1 MTPHRIALVDD
12 APEVRALLRLRLRLT
27 GAFTVVAE
35 GGNGHDAV
43 RIAREE
49 HPDLMLLDVSMP
61 ELGGLDAIGAVR
73 GVSPDTKVVLYSGF
87 DEEGLEARAL
97 ELGAAAF
104 VQKSAHVEELIAA
117 LTAIADAANPA
128 EAGRLAPEVDAQQQ
142 PLPPDGLEP
151 GGVVSSD
158 PRHDGDASRREGE
171 AILTEHVERFR
182 AVFDQA
188 AIGIG
193 TLTLTGQLVRA
204 NRELARLLGASMD
217 DVVGL
222 ALPDVVPG
230 ADRGRVTEALSTAVD
245 EGVVQVEHRLSGTDR
260 VVTSTVAAVR
270 DSGERPLYLLLQS
283 QDVSA
288 QRSTER
294 ALFESEERFRLLVES
309 VMDYA
314 IFMLDPAG
322 RIASWNRG
330 AERLKGYRAEE
341 ALGQHFRLFY
351 TPEAKASK
359 HPEYELECA
368 VRDGRY
374 EEEGWRV
381 RKDGT
386 RFWANVVITALR
398 ERGELVGFAKV
409 TRDVTQ
415 QRTDSQQMRAAAS
428 ELAEANSELA
438 EANVRLGAAAA
449 ERANFLAITAHE
461 MRSPLAVV
469 AGSASMLVRHWAALE
484 EDERVELLGSI
495 ESSAQQMRRM
505 LDELLLAAR
514 LDAGRVTLSTS
525 AVQLRPALEGIV
537 HQHLGTLVELG
548 AGSDVQVVCP
558 ADLELVTDLDQLRQI
573 VTNYV
578 SNATRYGA
586 APLVVRAWKDGGVVK
601 IAVEDSGPGVPDA
614 VAGQIFDE
622 MFLKGGGRM
631 GTGLGLYIVRR
642 LARALGGDAWYE
654 RTGDV
659 TRFGVTLPA

>member
-1 MTPHRIALVDD
+1 VTPHRIALIDD

-43 RIAREE
+43 RIAQEE
-49 HPDLMLLDVSMP
+49 QPDVMLLDVSMP
-61 ELGGLDAIGAVR
+61 GLGGLDAIGGVR
-73 GVSPDTKVVLYSGF
+73 DVSAGTKVVLYSGF

-97 ELGAAAF
+97 ELGATAF
-104 VQKSAHVEELIAA
+104 VQKSAHVEELIEA
-117 LTAIADAANPA
+117 LTAIADAADPA
-128 EAGRLAPEVDAQQQ
+128 AGEHVDAARADAVRLAASAVRQGPPRVEDA
-142 PLPPDGLEP
+142 
-151 GGVVSSD
+151 
-158 PRHDGDASRREGE
+158 DAE

-182 AVFDQA
+182 AAFDQA
-188 AIGIG
+188 AIGMG

-204 NRELARLLGASMD
+204 NPALARLLGADLES
-217 DVVGL
+217 VVGH
-222 ALPDVVPG
+222 ALTDVVPQ
-230 ADRGRVTEALSTAVD
+230 ADRDRIADAVSTAVT
-245 EGVVQVEHRLSGTDR
+245 EGVVQLEHRLSGTDR
-260 VVTSTVAAVR
+260 VVTSTLAAVR
-270 DSGERPLYLLLQS
+270 DSGQRPLYLLLQC
-283 QDVSA
+283 QDVSV

-294 ALFESEERFRLLVES
+294 ALYESEERFRLLVES
-309 VMDYA
+309 VSDYA
-314 IFMLDPAG
+314 IFMLDPQG
-322 RIASWNRG
+322 VIASWNRG

-351 TPEAKASK
+351 SPEAKESK

-368 VRDGRY
+368 IRDGRY
-374 EEEGWRV
+374 EEEGWRI

-415 QRTDSQQMRAAAS
+415 QRRDSQDLEEAAS
-428 ELAEANSELA
+428 ELAVANTELS
-438 EANVRLGAAAA
+438 EANVRLGAAAE

-469 AGSASMLVRHWAALE
+469 TGSASMLARHWQALE
-484 EDERVELLGSI
+484 DDERVELLESI
-495 ESSAQQMRRM
+495 ETSAQQMRR
-505 LDELLLAAR
+505 LFDELLLAAR
-514 LDAGRVTLSTS
+514 LDAGRVTLARST
-525 AVQLRPALEGIV
+525 VQLRPLLEGLV
-537 HQHLGTLVELG
+537 SQRLGTLRGLEGDPDAALRVE
-548 AGSDVQVVCP
+548 CP
-558 ADLELVTDLDQLRQI
+558 ADLELVTDADQLRQI

-578 SNATRYGA
+578 TNATRYGSG
-586 APLVVRAWKDGGVVK
+586 PITVRAWKDDGDVRIV
-601 IAVEDSGPGVPDA
+601 VEDGGRGVPDA
-614 VAGQIFDE
+614 VVGQIFDE

-654 RTGDV
+654 RSDDV